1 MATEAPAPKITL
13 TAWLKLLQL
22 AASTGRPQVSNAAL
36 MFQGLNVDEIN
47 GSQLDMT
54 QCVSTNQMCAGC
66 SNLTRIVGTA
76 DWGFRHLVNAYGM
89 FSGCTHL
96 REIEG
101 MGNWNMHNL
110 VCMENMFKDTSLE
123 TVDMSHWDLSNLQS
137 AYDCLKGCTM
147 KYWICNGA
155 ALRTSYRT
163 LSSVGDGDIIEF
175 NRIFTA
181 NSMTC
186 EDSKIYKIDYTQ
198 LIGDGAPTITIVG
211 SLQV

>member
-1 MATEAPAPKITL
+1 MAQEAPAPKITL

-22 AASTGRPQVSNAAL
+22 AASTGKPQVSNAAL
-36 MFQGLNVDEIN
+36 MFQGMNVDEIN

-66 SNLTRIVGTA
+66 TNLTRIVGTA

-110 VCMENMFKDTSLE
+110 VCMDNMFKNTALE
-123 TVDMSHWDLSNLQS
+123 TVDMSHWDLSNLKS
-137 AYDCLKGCTM
+137 ATDCFNASTM
-147 KYWICNGA
+147 KYLIGNGA
-155 ALRTSYRT
+155 ALKYVFRAVNSSSY
-163 LSSVGDGDIIEF
+163 LQG
-175 NRIFTA
+175 IFAASGKTY
-181 NSMTC
+181 

-198 LIGDGAPTITIVG
+198 IIEDGIPTITIVG